1 MSGTS
6 LDGVDAVLVEFSGP
20 SPRTLAT
27 HYASFDSALRGTLL
41 ALQSAGENELERS
54 ALAANQLVQ
63 AYAVAVHSLL
73 VDAGVGAS
81 DVAAIGVHGQTVR
94 HRPDQGFTI
103 QLNNPALLAELT
115 GISVVADFRSRD
127 VAAGGQGAPLVPAF
141 HQAVFGAPD
150 RDRVV
155 VNIGGIANLTH
166 LPANGHVTGF
176 DTGPGNALMDAWI
189 DRHLGV
195 PFDASGKWAAAGQLL
210 PKLLEQLLS
219 EPYFAQR
226 PPKSTGRDLFHP
238 AWFARHLSGGESAV
252 DVQATLCA
260 LTARSIT
267 SALSTIAT
275 RGAKA
280 RHPLEAYVCGGGA
293 RNEHLMGL
301 LRDCAPEYAWNTTEG
316 LGVPADW
323 VEAVAFAWLGQQL
336 LAGNRASLP
345 QVTGARGP
353 RLLGAIYP
361 A

>member
-6 LDGVDAVLVEFSGP
+6 LDGVDAVLVEFTDQL
-20 SPRTLAT
+20 PRTLAT
-27 HYASFDSALRGTLL
+27 HYAPFETTLRATLL
-41 ALQSAGENELERS
+41 ALQSPGDNELERS
-54 ALAANQLVQ
+54 ALAANQLVL
-63 AYAVAVHSLL
+63 AYAAAVHSLL
-73 VDAGVGAS
+73 VDARVGAS

-127 VAAGGQGAPLVPAF
+127 IAAGGQGAPLVPAF
-141 HQAVFGAPD
+141 HQAVFGSPEL
-150 RDRVV
+150 DRVV
-155 VNIGGIANLTH
+155 INIGGIANLTH

-176 DTGPGNALMDAWI
+176 DTGPGNTLMDAWA

-195 PFDASGKWAAAGQLL
+195 PFDVSGKWAATGKIL

-219 EPYFAQR
+219 EPYFAQD
-226 PPKSTGRDLFHP
+226 PPKSTGRDLFHT
-238 AWFARHLSGGESAV
+238 AWFAGHLSGGESAV
-252 DVQATLCA
+252 DVQATLAA
-260 LTARSIT
+260 LTARSI
-267 SALSTIAT
+267 SGALSTIAT
-275 RGAKA
+275 RGAVA
-280 RHPLEAYVCGGGA
+280 GRPLEAYVCGGGA
-293 RNEHLMGL
+293 HNDHLMSL
-301 LRDCAPEYAWNTTEG
+301 LRDYAPAYTWNTTEE

-336 LAGNRASLP
+336 LAGRCASLP
-345 QVTGARGP
+345 QVTGAKGP